1 MKIRRFEAE
10 NANTALA
17 MVKKEMGSS
26 AVILA
31 TRTLTNTRENESS
44 GLIKSLG
51 RTGRPRVEVVAAMDY
66 DLDNLTTSPEEAMVQ
81 AENVSAASPPPQ
93 QEVTETNI
101 PLPRRSA
108 VHDTEQHFATLLSKQ
123 PQPAARAMG
132 RRATEATIHRPD
144 PEQVARWRKTIIDQI
159 EVTPMDIDLN
169 ENGPTAIALV
179 GATGVGKTTT
189 IAKLA
194 AWFSLRERKKVALI
208 SMDCYRIGAT
218 DQLRTYGRIMHLPCE
233 IALDR
238 DDLQRAIEKHSDKD
252 VILIDTAGKSPY
264 DNSHVSELAQW
275 FAPCHIIK
283 PYLVLSATSQKE
295 NLTKVM
301 SNYGQLNLS
310 GLMVTKLDETQSYAA
325 LCQELS
331 ASSLPV
337 TGLCTG
343 QRVPE
348 DFQMASKPFIEKL
361 FGQGWSAL
369 PEEFAFVANGGVA

>member
-31 TRTLTNTRENESS
+31 TRTLTDKRERDSS
-44 GLIKSLG
+44 GLIKNLG

-66 DLDNLTTSPEEAMVQ
+66 DLDDLTASPEAAMVQ
-81 AENVSAASPPPQ
+81 EENLSASLRPLQ
-93 QEVTETNI
+93 NEFQETKI
-101 PLPRRSA
+101 PLRRHSA

-132 RRATEATIHRPD
+132 RRAIDVSTQRPD
-144 PEQVARWRKTIIDQI
+144 PGQVARWRHTIIDQI
-159 EVTPMDIDLN
+159 KIKPFKIDATG
-169 ENGPTAIALV
+169 NGPTAIALV

-233 IALDR
+233 VALDQE
-238 DDLQRAIEKHSDKD
+238 DLRQAILRHNDKD
-252 VILIDTAGKSPY
+252 IILIDTAGKSPY
-264 DNSHVSELAQW
+264 DRSHVSELAQW
-275 FAPCHIIK
+275 FAPCQTIK
-283 PYLVLSATSQKE
+283 PYLVLSATSQRE

-301 SNYGQLNLS
+301 KNYDQL
-310 GLMVTKLDETQSYAA
+310 GLNGLLITKLDETQSYAA

-331 ASSLPV
+331 TSSSPV
-337 TGLCTG
+337 SGLCMG

-348 DFQMASKPFIEKL
+348 DFQMASKAFLKKL
-361 FGQGWSAL
+361 FNQGWSAL
-369 PEEFAFVANGGVA
+369 PEEFGFMTQGGVA